1 MHSMQRHDDRRTLS
15 EEIGFLRG
23 LIPAIVKDEAPY
35 LPQALEIIHMCEQKL
50 EELNRA

>member
-1 MHSMQRHDDRRTLS
+1 MQSMQRHDDRRTLS

-23 LIPAIVKDEAPY
+23 LIPAIATDDASY
-35 LPQALEIIHMCEQKL
+35 LPQALEIIHLCELRL